1 MRDDD
6 MADEGS
12 ADHDASVRQVG
23 GNGASV
29 ARVVAVVLVVAYA
42 WWAVARPPFSRS
54 ATVAVLSAGALAAL
68 LGALHRRPPGPPAQT
83 TKLTRWAVLATTA
96 GAWQLA
102 AYVQDPRVDH
112 PTLSS
117 LANALL
123 DSQPARAAAFVLWV
137 AATKELAQR

>member
-1 MRDDD
+1 MQDDD
-6 MADEGS
+6 IAHEGS
-12 ADHDASVRQVG
+12 ADHDASLREVG
-23 GNGASV
+23 GDGGCV
-29 ARVVAVVLVVAYA
+29 ARVATVVVVVAYA
-42 WWAVARPPFSRS
+42 WWAVARPPFSCS

-68 LGALHRRPPGPPAQT
+68 LGALHRRPPGPPGQA
-83 TKLTRWAVLATTA
+83 TKVTRWAVLAMTA